1 MTGPKAIISLY
12 TPVSHP
18 ETKENALPQFL
29 HLQNG
34 LLTSLKDLE
43 GIPVEN
49 HDESFNDRK
58 IIEVSNICHFTSAWV
73 MLCFIEVLL
82 IVQVFSSYKILKME
96 AL

>member
-1 MTGPKAIISLY
+1 M
-12 TPVSHP
+12 
-18 ETKENALPQFL
+18 PQFL

-49 HDESFNDRK
+49 HDESFTDRK
-58 IIEVSNICHFTSAWV
+58 IVEVSNICHFTSAWI

-82 IVQVFSSYKILKME
+82 IMRVFSRYKILKME